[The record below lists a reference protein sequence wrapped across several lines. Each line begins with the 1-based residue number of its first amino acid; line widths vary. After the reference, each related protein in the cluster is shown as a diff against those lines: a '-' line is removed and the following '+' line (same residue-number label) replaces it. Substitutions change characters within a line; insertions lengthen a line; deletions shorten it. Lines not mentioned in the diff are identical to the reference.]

1 MTATW
6 RINVKLKRSPFT
18 VFRPTFCVFILLA
31 FDKLCSLMNLSLSLS
46 YLFDRFQLLKLC
58 SFLNFWGRHAS
69 SSKQQTKR
77 RLRQLDKNP
86 TRCAVAIATSISVIA
101 GLVTDTS
108 EWFKFLNVSVDPRIF
123 LWLYWSFKIY
133 ISVYFQT
140 SFAHVALFEE
150 ILPAFRYIFEALD
163 GNFFL
168 TFRNRSNIDNFKR
181 DFRIKRPRA
190 FW

>member
-58 SFLNFWGRHAS
+58 SFLTFWGRHAS

-123 LWLYWSFKIY
+123 LWLSIDRSKFIFLSIFKPVLHMLLYSKKFYLLFDIFSRRWTV
-133 ISVYFQT
+133 IS
-140 SFAHVALFEE
+140 S
-150 ILPAFRYIFEALD
+150 
-163 GNFFL
+163 
-168 TFRNRSNIDNFKR
+168 
-181 DFRIKRPRA
+181 
-190 FW
+190 